1 MDPTREGMPKV
12 SVIMSVFNGEPYLS
26 QAIESILSQ
35 TFDDFEFII
44 VDDGSTDS
52 SPMILETF
60 AKKHVRI
67 RLLRNDSN
75 SGLIASL
82 NKAFQ
87 AAKGEYI
94 ARQDADD
101 TSLPWR
107 FERQVQFL
115 DQHPEVGVLGT
126 WMKNIEQNGEEKIWK
141 TPISD
146 SLIRWSLLLDPSIAH
161 ATVMIR
167 RHILDG
173 DRTYRPE
180 MAHAEDYDLWSRL
193 SERTRCANLPEC
205 HYARL
210 KHQQMVSVRHSEE
223 QQEKGHALRRRNIEK
238 TLEAGVDDDLLHSLH
253 SARQGG
259 KLAGKL
265 ELERVANLICALF
278 ATFVEKNELDPQGKA
293 EVANDAACLL
303 SRIGIRH
310 ITEYP
315 RESAGIL
322 WNAACLNR
330 GVPLRGWL
338 NAMLTEWTGL
348 MDR

>member
-1 MDPTREGMPKV
+1 MPRV
-12 SVIMSVFNGEPYLS
+12 SVVMSVFNDEVFVRD
-26 QAIESILSQ
+26 AIESILDQ
-35 TFDDFEFII
+35 TYRDIEFII
-44 VDDGSTDS
+44 VEDGSTDGT
-52 SPMILETF
+52 PDILKEC
-60 AKKHVRI
+60 ARQDRRI
-67 RLLRNDSN
+67 RLVQNPSN
-75 SGLIASL
+75 WGLIRSL
-82 NKAFQ
+82 NKGIGLAR
-87 AAKGEYI
+87 GSYI

-101 TSLPWR
+101 TSLPRR

-126 WMKNIEQNGEEKIWK
+126 WMKNIEQNGEERIWK

-193 SERTRCANLPEC
+193 SEETRYANLPEC
-205 HYARL
+205 HYVRL

-238 TLEAGVDDDLLHSLH
+238 TLEADVDDDLLHSLH
-253 SARQGG
+253 LARQGG

-265 ELERVANLICALF
+265 ELEGVANLIRTLF
-278 ATFVEKNELDPQGKA
+278 ASFVDKNELDPQGKA

-303 SRIGIRH
+303 TRIGIRH

-315 RESAGIL
+315 RESARIL

-330 GVPLRGWL
+330 GIPARAWV
-338 NAMLTEWTGL
+338 NAMLAGWK
-348 MDR
+348 DVVNQ